1 MAQTLGNVA
10 IGNIVKLKLNGA
22 NHEFI
27 VVHQG
32 LPSSM
37 YDSSCDGTWLLM
49 KDIYEVR
56 EWHSSELNDY
66 ANSNI
71 HNYLNNSFLN
81 VFDSNIKNVIK
92 QVKIPYCPGTG
103 GSGGVA
109 TGFNGLLCKVFLM
122 SAYEIGLWT
131 EERFPQDGTVL
142 AYFIY
147 GATSDAHAKR
157 IAFLNGSANSWWER
171 TPFIERASTAA
182 RYIGYTN
189 MAGNCG
195 MSAKCPVELGA
206 RPAVILPQSLY
217 VLDSGEVVI
226 NQSPIQPP
234 SITVSE
240 PVKGGKSVAVSW
252 GTSSDPDG
260 NLAGYHLERSVNN
273 GTFQR
278 IYEGSALNFS
288 DNITYGWQTVAYRVR
303 AYDSAGAVSNYATSQ
318 PYTVINNSA
327 PTPPPYIRVPDE
339 IRGGKTFE
347 ISWGTSTD
355 VDGNLAGYRLERNV
369 GGGFSQ
375 IYQGAER
382 KFNDTVQKG
391 TATVAYRVRA
401 YDAENAQ
408 SDYTV
413 SSTYTLI
420 NNTPPVINGGDGDLG
435 IKDGAFSVP
444 YMVLDADGDAIT
456 IVEKL
461 DGKVLRSFA
470 AGSEQEY
477 RVTIDTDAFLQ
488 TLNGIHTL
496 TITAV
501 DASGA
506 SAVRTWTWSKKITRM
521 SVTLKEPIPL
531 KAMPKEGIANINGAI
546 PMGVLVTMEVCN
558 NGFDETPAWENCSE
572 QVAAGQTFGFTN
584 EAKTAEQWGFNF
596 RVKVDRN
603 GAEGPCYIS
612 SVSGSLGD
620 GLNTETFIFDG
631 GDAFGR
637 K

>member
-171 TPFIERASTAA
+171 TPCIERASTAA

-260 NLAGYHLERSVNN
+260 NLTGYHLERSVNN

-303 AYDSAGAVSNYATSQ
+303 AYDSAGAVSDYATSRA
-318 PYTVINNSA
+318 YTVINNSA
-327 PTPPPYIRVPDE
+327 PTAPLSISVPE
-339 IRGGKTFE
+339 EVQGGKGFTV
-347 ISWGTSTD
+347 SWGAATD
-355 VDGNLAGYRLERNV
+355 VDGNLAGYQLERSQN
-369 GGGFSQ
+369 GGNFEQ
-375 IYQGAER
+375 IYLGADR
-382 KFNDTVQKG
+382 SVNDTVAKG
-391 TATVAYRVRA
+391 TGTVAYRVRA
-401 YDAENAQ
+401 YDAENAW
-408 SDYTV
+408 SGYTTSATRTV
-413 SSTYTLI
+413 I
-420 NNTPPVINGGDGDLG
+420 NNTPPSISGVDSNLGTKNDPFSVAYSVSDPDGDT
-435 IKDGAFSVP
+435 
-444 YMVLDADGDAIT
+444 IT
-456 IVEKL
+456 VTEKL
-461 DGKVLRSFA
+461 DNQVIRSFTA
-470 AGSEQEY
+470 EAGKEY
-477 RVTIDTDAFLQ
+477 QVSFNADTFRQILNGAHTITVTATDAPGESV
-488 TLNGIHTL
+488 T
-496 TITAV
+496 
-501 DASGA
+501 
-506 SAVRTWTWSKKITRM
+506 RTWTWSKNVTHI
-521 SVTLKEPIPL
+521 SVTMKT
-531 KAMPKEGIANINGAI
+531 PKESAGRPYKCLLNINAAI
-546 PMGVLVTMEVCN
+546 PTGAVMTAEICN
-558 NGFDETPAWENCSE
+558 NGFDAQPTWEECTAAALGG
-572 QVAAGQTFGFTN
+572 QVIFIANTS
-584 EAKTAEQWGFNF
+584 KTAGKWGLNF
-596 RVKVDRN
+596 RVHVDRG
-603 GAEGPCYIS
+603 GASGDCYITGI
-612 SVSGSLGD
+612 SGNFEEEGS
-620 GLNTETFIFDG
+620 
-631 GDAFGR
+631 A
-637 K
+637 